1 MNDDLTQQALAIHK
15 KYKGKIS
22 IKLKDDDQTK
32 EKLGLYYTPG
42 VGRVS
47 TYVAEHPEEL
57 KNYSWVNNLV
67 AVISNGTAVLGLGD
81 LGPYGAMPVME
92 GKSMLFKKFADIDSV
107 PIVINSKDPKEVI
120 KTIEDIAPSFG
131 AINLEDFAAPA
142 CFEIE
147 EELKAKLN
155 IPVFHDDQ
163 HGTAIVVLAGLIN
176 ALKLSGKKLEQIKI
190 VIVGAGAAGVAI
202 AKLLHLYGARQILSV
217 DRTGVINQSRQGLN
231 QQKTELSLMNATSG
245 NLSLSD
251 AVEDADVF
259 IGVSAPGILTTE
271 MIKKMNSKPVIFA
284 LANPDPE
291 ILPNDATAAGAF
303 IIATGRSDFPNQ
315 VNNALAFPGIFR
327 GALDNNVKKITDA
340 HKIAAAEAIAS
351 FVPESEL
358 NPEKIIP
365 SIFDSGLMEVVAGV
379 IV

>member
-15 KYKGKIS
+15 KYKGKITT
-22 IKLKDDDQTK
+22 KLKDGDQTK

-176 ALKLSGKKLEQIKI
+176 ALKLSGKKLEQTKV

-291 ILPNDATAAGAF
+291 ILPDDAKAAGAF

-358 NPEKIIP
+358 KPEKIIP
-365 SIFDSGLMEVVAGV
+365 SIFDSGLMEVIAGV

>member
-15 KYKGKIS
+15 KYKGKITT
-22 IKLKDDDQTK
+22 KLKDGDQTK

-67 AVISNGTAVLGLGD
+67 AVVSNGTAVLGLGD

-163 HGTAIVVLAGLIN
+163 HGTSIVVLAGLIN
-176 ALKLSGKKLEQIKI
+176 ALKLGGKKLEQIKI

-202 AKLLHLYGARQILSV
+202 AKLLHLYGAKAILSV

-271 MIKKMNSKPVIFA
+271 MIKKMNSKPIIFA

-291 ILPNDATAAGAF
+291 ILPNDAKAAGAF
-303 IIATGRSDFPNQ
+303 VVATGRSDFPNQ

-327 GALDNNVKKITDA
+327 GALDNGVKKITDA